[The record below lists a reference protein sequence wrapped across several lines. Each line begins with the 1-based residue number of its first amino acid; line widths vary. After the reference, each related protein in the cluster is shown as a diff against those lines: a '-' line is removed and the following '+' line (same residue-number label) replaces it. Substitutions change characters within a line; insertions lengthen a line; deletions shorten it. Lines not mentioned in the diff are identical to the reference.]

1 MQGQHPAVRR
11 PGAVTGHPVPGGEWA
26 PERFLTREGGWWP
39 WCCSLAP
46 AERRGNGGGGQGGW
60 APASDSRSS
69 RAQAAA
75 RAGRRAPWRAA
86 AGEPGLGLGWCP
98 GHRPQA
104 GSRRGPPQGRE
115 LVRVRLPGPPRP
127 PRGRPPLSRATRV
140 GGPPSSWPGGCLHG
154 ETPPAGAGVTGSSW
168 PVLGGRE
175 ARAPVGLGPPVP
187 LAQMGSPRRGKEGLP
202 ECRMSACAEN
212 RTVALL

>member
-11 PGAVTGHPVPGGEWA
+11 PGAVTGRAVPGGEWA

-86 AGEPGLGLGWCP
+86 AGEPGPGLGWCP

-140 GGPPSSWPGGCLHG
+140 GGPPSSWPGGV
-154 ETPPAGAGVTGSSW
+154 PAWGDATGRCWSH
-168 PVLGGRE
+168 RE
-175 ARAPVGLGPPVP
+175 L
-187 LAQMGSPRRGKEGLP
+187 L
-202 ECRMSACAEN
+202 ACAE
-212 RTVALL
+212 RQRGPGPSGFGATRSSGPDVKPQTGKGGAS